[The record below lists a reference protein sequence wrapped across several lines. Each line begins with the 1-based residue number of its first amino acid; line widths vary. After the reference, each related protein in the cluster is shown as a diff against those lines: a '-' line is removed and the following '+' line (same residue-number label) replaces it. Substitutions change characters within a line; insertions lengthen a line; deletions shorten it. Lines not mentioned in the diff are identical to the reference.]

1 MHTLSLVLVDQIP
14 INQLHGGGDPAIVA
28 GIKDEYRWRDTFYI
42 GRNDANL
49 RAVYLAAAAH
59 CFRCALMLQH

>member
-1 MHTLSLVLVDQIP
+1 M
-14 INQLHGGGDPAIVA
+14 GGDPAIVA

-49 RAVYLAAAAH
+49 RAVYRAAATH
-59 CFRCALMLQH
+59 